1 MHTSGAISTLPQRTE
16 PEALCLDTRCSLKT
30 TLPTS
35 PSLLIQPPW
44 LVTSLLAD
52 IGQFHLR
59 FSVSV
64 NQFPA
69 PPPLRGGHRAA
80 PARHGF
86 RRGPTRRRCGAL
98 WGRPGTAR
106 PERSRKEAVKGAAE
120 PGRAGLGQS
129 RAGLG
134 RSEPSPPPSGRR
146 PRYRLTAARGRH
158 PLPQRLRGRLPLARS
173 AVTQPIPG
181 G

>member
-1 MHTSGAISTLPQRTE
+1 MLPQDNS
-16 PEALCLDTRCSLKT
+16 ANISISLDTTPLALNVVISRYW
-30 TLPTS
+30 PIS
-35 PSLLIQPPW
+35 PQIFCHCQPIPC
-44 LVTSLLAD
+44 
-52 IGQFHLR
+52 
-59 FSVSV
+59 
-64 NQFPA
+64 
-69 PPPLRGGHRAA
+69 PPLRGGHRAA

>member
-1 MHTSGAISTLPQRTE
+1 MLGHEVLPQDNS
-16 PEALCLDTRCSLKT
+16 ANISISLNT
-30 TLPTS
+30 TPLARNFVISRYWPIS
-35 PSLLIQPPW
+35 PQIFCQCQPIPC
-44 LVTSLLAD
+44 
-52 IGQFHLR
+52 
-59 FSVSV
+59 
-64 NQFPA
+64 P

-158 PLPQRLRGRLPLARS
+158 PLPQRLRGRLRLARS
-173 AVTQPIPG
+173 AVTHPIPG